1 MNFELYSSS
10 IPLQTRF
17 QKTYDILNPNT
28 DHASIPAIEIERF
41 DLSIHSFN

>member
-10 IPLQTRF
+10 IPLQKRF

-28 DHASIPAIEIERF
+28 DHASIPAIEIERL